1 MLRPRLQASFLTL
14 LLRHDHLYAACSF
27 LASVFSSPRNS
38 KIGQMDDLTLAINF
52 VSLCLLFISS
62 FRLVIE
68 LDIFVEVRSIFS
80 CISLHCWVT
89 STPDDL
95 IVVI

>member
-1 MLRPRLQASFLTL
+1 
-14 LLRHDHLYAACSF
+14 
-27 LASVFSSPRNS
+27 
-38 KIGQMDDLTLAINF
+38 MDDLTLAINF